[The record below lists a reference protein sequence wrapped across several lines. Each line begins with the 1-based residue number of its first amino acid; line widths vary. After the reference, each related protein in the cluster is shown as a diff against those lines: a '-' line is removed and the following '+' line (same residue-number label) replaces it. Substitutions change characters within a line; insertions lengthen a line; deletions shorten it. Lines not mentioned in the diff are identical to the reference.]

1 MIFGERLFERR
12 APLGPHLCR
21 FMSNQSRIK
30 DIAINDTGFVFDPY
44 SGGTFTLNAT
54 GLVIVRSLRDGQSQ
68 SEIVARLGNEF
79 DGVTVKL
86 EEDVQ
91 DFMRSL
97 REFGLLSNSES

>member
-1 MIFGERLFERR
+1 MSNTGSRLR
-12 APLGPHLCR
+12 ATCMS
-21 FMSNQSRIK
+21 FMSNQPRIK

-44 SGGTFTLNAT
+44 SGGTFTVNST
-54 GLVIVRSLRDGQSQ
+54 GLIIVRSLRDGQAEE
-68 SEIVARLGNEF
+68 EIVARLRVEF
-79 DGVTVKL
+79 DGVTGKL